1 MCKLRGNIP
10 CFHDCLIQR
19 NAAISV
25 KAPALS
31 QDTHPTKTQHKKKTT
46 KNNAN
51 YLAMKPAFITMFRA
65 GTEGRPKIKEGKV
78 KRKSETNRS
87 MGIVG
92 DRWGV
97 GSCLRIESVM
107 MKFAQKKVKKN
118 Q

>member
-1 MCKLRGNIP
+1 MNSYACTTYERVYELRGDSL

-31 QDTHPTKTQHKKKTT
+31 QDTHPTKTQKKTT

-78 KRKSETNRS
+78 KRKSETNQS

-92 DRWGV
+92 ELGV
-97 GSCLRIESVM
+97 AFESSLS
-107 MKFAQKKVKKN
+107 
-118 Q
+118 